1 MYDLNVL
8 LQSTIPIPSHTIYH
22 ISYIPAQISALL
34 FSDETYVYSA
44 SLRDSYIVVPDAY
57 VPPIQTTKIT
67 EMRGKWAKP
76 GKKWG
81 SSISTTLRM
90 RDFLTIAAA
99 SKRQEKISKSCQR
112 PKKCRMRRV
121 MKRLIIEG
129 AACSEVRQLIHR
141 PQYYCR

>member
-1 MYDLNVL
+1 VYDLNVL
-8 LQSTIPIPSHTIYH
+8 LQSKIPIPSHTI
-22 ISYIPAQISALL
+22 SYLIYPAQISALV

-44 SLRDSYIVVPDAY
+44 SLRDSYIVVPYAY

-67 EMRGKWAKP
+67 EMRRQMGKARKEV
-76 GKKWG
+76 G

-99 SKRQEKISKSCQR
+99 SKRQEKKSKSCQR

-121 MKRLIIEG
+121 MKRLIIES
-129 AACSEVRQLIHR
+129 AACSEVHQLIHR